1 MSEPYLCVYGHT
13 NLDYIMGLKSFPEKN
28 TSVEILEKKQYFGGT
43 AANVAT
49 IAASLGVPTA
59 LASYVGKDLPPAF
72 RSLMEGK
79 GVIMSDLVEVEGYE
93 TPTVWIVSDSKHD
106 QIAYVY
112 QGPMGVMD
120 RMPLLTGQAS
130 KSKRVHIMTGRPDY
144 YLGLMEAMKGMAKAV
159 AFDPA
164 QEIHNIWDPERFRKA
179 LPMCDI
185 FFGNEN
191 EVSTAMRY
199 LGVQTEEGLLEH
211 VPLLIKT
218 LGAKGSALISKEG
231 RVNVPAV
238 PAARV
243 VDTTGCGDA
252 LRAGFYAGRFRGLDL
267 FESALSGSAAA
278 SFVIEQQ
285 GALTR
290 IPVWEEVR
298 ERAEGFGI

>member
-1 MSEPYLCVYGHT
+1 MTEPYLCVYGHT
-13 NLDYIMGLKSFPEKN
+13 NLDYIMGLQSFPEKN

-59 LASYVGKDLPPAF
+59 LASYVGSDLPPAF
-72 RSLMEGK
+72 RSLMEEK
-79 GVIMSDLVEVEGYE
+79 GVILADLVEVEGYE

-130 KSKRVHIMTGRPDY
+130 KSSKVHIMTGRPDY
-144 YLGLMEAMKGMAKAV
+144 YLKLMRSMKEQEKDI

-164 QEIHNIWDPERFRKA
+164 QEIHNIWDADRFRKA
-179 LPMCDI
+179 VPMCDM

-191 EVSTAMRY
+191 EMRTAMRY
-199 LGVQTEEGLLEH
+199 LGAKVEEDLLGH

-218 LGAKGSALISKEG
+218 LGAKGSVLISKEG
-231 RVNVPAV
+231 RVEVPAV
-238 PAARV
+238 VARKV

-252 LRAGFYAGRFRGLDL
+252 FRAGFYAGRFRGLGL
-267 FESALSGSAAA
+267 YESALIGSAAA
-278 SFVIEQQ
+278 SFVIEQH

-290 IPVWEEVR
+290 IPVWGEVR
-298 ERAEGFGI
+298 ERAEGISN